1 MSYTL
6 SYDVVNN
13 VPVIVGTALGANGGV
28 NIALAIDYTAQ
39 ANLIVTS
46 LQNISAN
53 TNDVKIALQNID
65 ANTNTIKISTENI
78 DANLATITLVGTTNT
93 PLQANGFITRS
104 KWEEYNN
111 IFFLRAIMDPN
122 TNFANFPNPPS
133 AQEQAALNAI
143 QSWITAANTYIPTKD
158 T

>member
-13 VPVIVGTALGANGGV
+13 VPVIVGTALGANGGI

-39 ANLIVTS
+39 ANLIVTA
-46 LQNISAN
+46 LQNIDAS
-53 TNDVKIALQNID
+53 LQNID

-104 KWEEYNN
+104 KYEEYNN

-143 QSWITAANTYIPTKD
+143 QSWITAANTYIPTQD